1 MIIQHN
7 MEAAN
12 AQRQYKINVGEKSRT
27 VEKLSSGYRIKRAA
41 DDAAGLTISE
51 EMRSQIR
58 GLEKACKNV
67 QDGSSLVQTADGALN
82 EIHSIDQRQREL
94 LVQAANDTN
103 TDADRESIDM
113 EIWMLNE
120 EKDRIY
126 NDTEFNTIKIFKG
139 KDQIIDGPKTTTVT
153 NETWPI
159 NDTSTSVK
167 KDVIWVEKNTT
178 PPQDVHTQT
187 QRVVPGQ
194 FSSIYTETEEL
205 NKKMPDGH
213 DIFDEKSIY
222 TTTGYTDIYTDTL
235 DIKYQKQGTD
245 SKYTNLQKPK
255 DMVGGNGYINVYNE
269 AGNLSLSCAMSQL
282 GVKLDDDLVGYSMY
296 YDSKITKSTTSSP
309 DGNVAET
316 TFQLGKNVTLVQ
328 KIELIKNGDEQSY
341 NISYALNN
349 GDAQPHKLD
358 VRLAFDTMNTPIE
371 SVKNKNP
378 YKLENDDAEIE
389 INGDNKGTGTF
400 KTVLGAIDDLYDTWD
415 DSKVIENVSGI
426 VHTGTGFWW
435 EDNTIPA
442 GNKIDLGSV
451 TYGPIKLKK
460 DPYEVTTTTDSQWQR
475 KQTETITTET
485 STIQPEYL
493 DIQAGANAWQN
504 IPIRLYDLSTV
515 KLKENVGDTD
525 PVSAFHAAD
534 SLKHLDR
541 VIDKISSIRSYYG
554 AMQNKLGSAY
564 NNNANYSEN
573 ISASES
579 RIRDTDMENELVT
592 NSKYNILQQA
602 GEALIAQANQNK
614 QEFWNCYSSYFNR

>member
-27 VEKLSSGYRIKRAA
+27 VEKLSSGYRINRAA

-58 GLEKACKNV
+58 GLEKACRNV

-194 FSSIYTETEEL
+194 FSSTYTETEEL

-296 YDSKITKSTTSSP
+296 YDPKITKSTTSSP

-400 KTVLGAIDDLYDTWD
+400 KTVLGAIDDLYDMWD

-460 DPYEVTTTTDSQWQR
+460 DPYEVTTTTDSQRQR

-554 AMQNKLGSAY
+554 AMQNRLGSAY

-579 RIRDTDMENELVT
+579 RIRDTDIENELVT

-614 QEFWNCYSSYFNR
+614 QGVLELLQ

>member
-27 VEKLSSGYRIKRAA
+27 VEKLSSGYRINRSA

-58 GLEKACKNV
+58 GLEKACRNV

-82 EIHSIDQRQREL
+82 EIHSINQRQREL

-194 FSSIYTETEEL
+194 FSSTYTETEEL

-358 VRLAFDTMNTPIE
+358 VRLAFDTMNTPIK

-460 DPYEVTTTTDSQWQR
+460 DPYEVTTTTDSQRQR

-554 AMQNKLGSAY
+554 AMQNRLGSAY

-614 QEFWNCYSSYFNR
+614 QGVLELLQ

>member
-27 VEKLSSGYRIKRAA
+27 VEKLSSGYRINRAA

-82 EIHSIDQRQREL
+82 EIHSINQRQREL

-194 FSSIYTETEEL
+194 FSSTYTETEEL

-358 VRLAFDTMNTPIE
+358 VRLAFDTMNTPIK

-460 DPYEVTTTTDSQWQR
+460 DPYEVTTTTDSQRQR

-554 AMQNKLGSAY
+554 AMQNRLGSAY

-614 QEFWNCYSSYFNR
+614 QGVMELLQ

>member
-27 VEKLSSGYRIKRAA
+27 VEKLSSGYRINMAA

-58 GLEKACKNV
+58 GLEKACRNV

-82 EIHSIDQRQREL
+82 EIHSINQRQREL

-194 FSSIYTETEEL
+194 FSSTYTETEEL

-358 VRLAFDTMNTPIE
+358 VRLAFDTMNTPIK

-460 DPYEVTTTTDSQWQR
+460 DPYEVTTTTDSQRQR

-554 AMQNKLGSAY
+554 AMQNRLGSAY

-614 QEFWNCYSSYFNR
+614 QGVLELLQ

>member
-27 VEKLSSGYRIKRAA
+27 VEKLSSGYRINRAA

-58 GLEKACKNV
+58 GLEKACRNV

-194 FSSIYTETEEL
+194 FSSTYTETEEL

-235 DIKYQKQGTD
+235 DIKYQKQGKD

-460 DPYEVTTTTDSQWQR
+460 DPYEVTTTTDSQRQR

-554 AMQNKLGSAY
+554 AMQNRLESAY

-614 QEFWNCYSSYFNR
+614 QGVLELLQ

>member
-27 VEKLSSGYRIKRAA
+27 VEKLSSGYRINRTA

-58 GLEKACKNV
+58 GLEKACRNV

-82 EIHSIDQRQREL
+82 EIHSINQRQREL

-194 FSSIYTETEEL
+194 FSSTYTENEEL

-358 VRLAFDTMNTPIE
+358 VRLAFDTMNTPIK
-371 SVKNKNP
+371 SFKNKNP

-460 DPYEVTTTTDSQWQR
+460 DPYEVTTTTESQRQR

-554 AMQNKLGSAY
+554 AMQNRLGSAY

-614 QEFWNCYSSYFNR
+614 QGVLELLQ

>member
-27 VEKLSSGYRIKRAA
+27 VEKLSSGYRINRAA

-58 GLEKACKNV
+58 GLEKACRNV

-82 EIHSIDQRQREL
+82 EIHSINQRQREL

-194 FSSIYTETEEL
+194 FSSTYTETEEL

-245 SKYTNLQKPK
+245 SKYTNLKKPK

-296 YDSKITKSTTSSP
+296 YDSNITKSTTSSP

-358 VRLAFDTMNTPIE
+358 VRLAFDTMNTPIK

-460 DPYEVTTTTDSQWQR
+460 DPYEVTTTTDSQRQR

-554 AMQNKLGSAY
+554 AMQNRLGSAY

-614 QEFWNCYSSYFNR
+614 QRVLELLQ

>member
-27 VEKLSSGYRIKRAA
+27 VEKLSSGYRINRAA

-82 EIHSIDQRQREL
+82 EIHSINQRQREL

-194 FSSIYTETEEL
+194 FSSTYTETEEL

-460 DPYEVTTTTDSQWQR
+460 DPYEVTTTTDSQRQR

-554 AMQNKLGSAY
+554 AMQNRLESAY

-614 QEFWNCYSSYFNR
+614 QGVLELLQ

>member
-1 MIIQHN
+1 
-7 MEAAN
+7 
-12 AQRQYKINVGEKSRT
+12 
-27 VEKLSSGYRIKRAA
+27 
-41 DDAAGLTISE
+41 
-51 EMRSQIR
+51 MRSQIR
-58 GLEKACKNV
+58 GLEKACRNV

-460 DPYEVTTTTDSQWQR
+460 DPYEVTTTTDSQRQR

-554 AMQNKLGSAY
+554 AMQNRLGSAY

-614 QEFWNCYSSYFNR
+614 QGVLELLQ

>member
-1 MIIQHN
+1 

-27 VEKLSSGYRIKRAA
+27 VEKLSSGYRINRAA

-58 GLEKACKNV
+58 GLEKACRNV

-194 FSSIYTETEEL
+194 FSSTYTETEEL

-460 DPYEVTTTTDSQWQR
+460 DPYEVTTTTDSQRQR
-475 KQTETITTET
+475 KQTEAITTET

-554 AMQNKLGSAY
+554 AMQNRLGSAY

-614 QEFWNCYSSYFNR
+614 QGVLELLQ

>member
-27 VEKLSSGYRIKRAA
+27 VEKLSSGYMINRAA

-58 GLEKACKNV
+58 GLEKACRNV

-194 FSSIYTETEEL
+194 FSSTYTETEEL

-235 DIKYQKQGTD
+235 DIKYQKQGKD

-460 DPYEVTTTTDSQWQR
+460 DPYEVATTTDSQRQR

-554 AMQNKLGSAY
+554 AMQNRLGSAY
-564 NNNANYSEN
+564 
-573 ISASES
+573 
-579 RIRDTDMENELVT
+579 
-592 NSKYNILQQA
+592 K
-602 GEALIAQANQNK
+602 
-614 QEFWNCYSSYFNR
+614 

>member
-27 VEKLSSGYRIKRAA
+27 VEKLSSGYRINRAA

-82 EIHSIDQRQREL
+82 EIHSINQRQREL

-194 FSSIYTETEEL
+194 FSSTYTETEEL

-460 DPYEVTTTTDSQWQR
+460 DPYEVTTTTDSQRQR
-475 KQTETITTET
+475 KQTETITTEI

-554 AMQNKLGSAY
+554 AMQNRLGSAY

-614 QEFWNCYSSYFNR
+614 QGVLELL

>member
-27 VEKLSSGYRIKRAA
+27 VEKLSSGYRINRAA

-82 EIHSIDQRQREL
+82 EIHSINQRQREL

-426 VHTGTGFWW
+426 EHTGTGFWW

-460 DPYEVTTTTDSQWQR
+460 DPYEVTTTTDSQRQR
-475 KQTETITTET
+475 KQTETITTEI

-554 AMQNKLGSAY
+554 AMQNRLGSAY

-614 QEFWNCYSSYFNR
+614 QGVLELLQ

>member
-27 VEKLSSGYRIKRAA
+27 VEKLSSGYRINRAA

-58 GLEKACKNV
+58 GLEKACRNV

-194 FSSIYTETEEL
+194 FSSTYTETEEL

-235 DIKYQKQGTD
+235 DIKYQKQGKD

-296 YDSKITKSTTSSP
+296 YDPKITKSTTSSP

-316 TFQLGKNVTLVQ
+316 TFQLGKNVSLVQ

-460 DPYEVTTTTDSQWQR
+460 DPYEVTTTTDSQRQR

-554 AMQNKLGSAY
+554 AMQNRLGSAY

-614 QEFWNCYSSYFNR
+614 QGVLELLQ

>member
-27 VEKLSSGYRIKRAA
+27 VEKLSSGYRINRAA

-58 GLEKACKNV
+58 GLEKACRNV

-82 EIHSIDQRQREL
+82 EIHSINQRQREL

-167 KDVIWVEKNTT
+167 KAVIWVEKNTT

-194 FSSIYTETEEL
+194 FSSTYTETEEL

-235 DIKYQKQGTD
+235 DIKYQKQGKD

-282 GVKLDDDLVGYSMY
+282 GVKLDDDLVGCSMY
-296 YDSKITKSTTSSP
+296 YDPKITKSTTSSP

-460 DPYEVTTTTDSQWQR
+460 DPYEVTTTTDSQRQR

-554 AMQNKLGSAY
+554 AMQNRLGSAY

-614 QEFWNCYSSYFNR
+614 QGVLELLQ

>member
-27 VEKLSSGYRIKRAA
+27 VEKLSSGYRINRAA

-58 GLEKACKNV
+58 GLEKACRNV

-82 EIHSIDQRQREL
+82 EIHSINQRQREL

-120 EKDRIY
+120 EKDCIY

-194 FSSIYTETEEL
+194 FSSTYTETEEL

-245 SKYTNLQKPK
+245 SKYTNLKKPK

-296 YDSKITKSTTSSP
+296 YDSNITKSTTSSP

-358 VRLAFDTMNTPIE
+358 VRLAFDTMNTPIK

-554 AMQNKLGSAY
+554 AMQNRLGSAY

-614 QEFWNCYSSYFNR
+614 QGVLELLQ

>member
-27 VEKLSSGYRIKRAA
+27 VEKLSSGYRINRAA

-58 GLEKACKNV
+58 GLEKACRNV

-82 EIHSIDQRQREL
+82 EIHSINQRQREL

-194 FSSIYTETEEL
+194 FSSTYTETEEL

-358 VRLAFDTMNTPIE
+358 VRLAFDTMNTPIK

-504 IPIRLYDLSTV
+504 IPIRLYDLSTA

-554 AMQNKLGSAY
+554 AMQNRLGSAY
-564 NNNANYSEN
+564 NNNENYSEN

-614 QEFWNCYSSYFNR
+614 QGVLELLQ

>member
-27 VEKLSSGYRIKRAA
+27 VEKLSSGYRINRAA

-58 GLEKACKNV
+58 GLEKACRNV

-82 EIHSIDQRQREL
+82 EIHSINQRQREL

-194 FSSIYTETEEL
+194 FSSTYTETEEL

-235 DIKYQKQGTD
+235 DIKYQKQGKD

-296 YDSKITKSTTSSP
+296 YDPKITKSTTSSP

-389 INGDNKGTGTF
+389 INGNNKGTGTF

-460 DPYEVTTTTDSQWQR
+460 DPYEVTTTTDSQRQR

-554 AMQNKLGSAY
+554 AMQNRLGSAY

-614 QEFWNCYSSYFNR
+614 QGVLELLQ

>member
-27 VEKLSSGYRIKRAA
+27 VEKLSSGYRINRAA

-58 GLEKACKNV
+58 GLEKACRNV

-194 FSSIYTETEEL
+194 FSSTYTETEEL

-255 DMVGGNGYINVYNE
+255 DMVGGNGYINVCNE

-389 INGDNKGTGTF
+389 INGNNKGTGTF

-435 EDNTIPA
+435 EDNMIPA

-460 DPYEVTTTTDSQWQR
+460 DPYEVTTTTDSQRQR

-554 AMQNKLGSAY
+554 AMQNRLGSAY

-614 QEFWNCYSSYFNR
+614 QGVLELLQ

>member
-27 VEKLSSGYRIKRAA
+27 VEKLSSGYRINRAA

-58 GLEKACKNV
+58 GLEKACRNV

-194 FSSIYTETEEL
+194 FSSTYTETEEL

-235 DIKYQKQGTD
+235 DIKYQKQGKD

-389 INGDNKGTGTF
+389 IKGDNKGTGTF

-460 DPYEVTTTTDSQWQR
+460 DPYEVTTTTDSQLQR

-554 AMQNKLGSAY
+554 AMQNRLGSAY

-614 QEFWNCYSSYFNR
+614 QGVLELLQ

>member
-27 VEKLSSGYRIKRAA
+27 VEKLSSGYRINRAA

-82 EIHSIDQRQREL
+82 EIHSINQRQREL

-194 FSSIYTETEEL
+194 FSSTYTETEEL

-245 SKYTNLQKPK
+245 SKYTNLKKPK

-400 KTVLGAIDDLYDTWD
+400 KTVLGAIDDLYNTWD

-460 DPYEVTTTTDSQWQR
+460 DPYEVTTTTDSQRQR

-554 AMQNKLGSAY
+554 AMQNRLESAY

-614 QEFWNCYSSYFNR
+614 QGVLELLK

>member
-27 VEKLSSGYRIKRAA
+27 VEKLSSGYRINRAA

-82 EIHSIDQRQREL
+82 EIHSINQRQREL

-194 FSSIYTETEEL
+194 FSSTYTETEEL

-426 VHTGTGFWW
+426 EHTGTGFWW

-460 DPYEVTTTTDSQWQR
+460 DPYEVTTTTDSQRQR
-475 KQTETITTET
+475 KQTETITTEI

-534 SLKHLDR
+534 SLNHLDR

-554 AMQNKLGSAY
+554 AMQNRLESAY

-614 QEFWNCYSSYFNR
+614 QGVLEMLQ

>member
-27 VEKLSSGYRIKRAA
+27 VEKLSSGYRINRAA

-82 EIHSIDQRQREL
+82 EIHSINQRQREL

-194 FSSIYTETEEL
+194 FSSTYTETEEL

-235 DIKYQKQGTD
+235 DIKYQKQGSD

-460 DPYEVTTTTDSQWQR
+460 DPYEVTTTTDSQRQR

-534 SLKHLDR
+534 SLNHLDR

-554 AMQNKLGSAY
+554 AMQNRLESAY

-614 QEFWNCYSSYFNR
+614 QGVLELLQ

>member
-27 VEKLSSGYRIKRAA
+27 VEKLSSGYRINRAA

-82 EIHSIDQRQREL
+82 EIHSINQRQREL

-426 VHTGTGFWW
+426 EHTGTGFWW

-460 DPYEVTTTTDSQWQR
+460 DPYEVTTTTDSQRQR
-475 KQTETITTET
+475 KQTETITTEI

-534 SLKHLDR
+534 SLNHLDR

-554 AMQNKLGSAY
+554 AMQNRLESAY

-614 QEFWNCYSSYFNR
+614 QGVLELLQ

>member
-27 VEKLSSGYRIKRAA
+27 VEKLSSGYRINRAA

-58 GLEKACKNV
+58 GLEKACRNV

-82 EIHSIDQRQREL
+82 EIHSINQRQREL

-194 FSSIYTETEEL
+194 FSSTYTETEEL

-358 VRLAFDTMNTPIE
+358 VRLAFDTMNTPIK

-460 DPYEVTTTTDSQWQR
+460 DPYEVTTTTDSQRQR

-554 AMQNKLGSAY
+554 AMQNRLGSAY

-614 QEFWNCYSSYFNR
+614 QRVLELLQ

>member
-27 VEKLSSGYRIKRAA
+27 VEKLSSGYRINRAA

-58 GLEKACKNV
+58 GLEKACRNV

-82 EIHSIDQRQREL
+82 EIHSINQRQREL

-103 TDADRESIDM
+103 TDADRKSIDM

-194 FSSIYTETEEL
+194 FSSTYTETEEL

-235 DIKYQKQGTD
+235 DIKYQKQGKD

-296 YDSKITKSTTSSP
+296 YDPKITKSTTSSP

-460 DPYEVTTTTDSQWQR
+460 DPYEVTTTTDSQRQR

-554 AMQNKLGSAY
+554 AMQNRLGSAY

-614 QEFWNCYSSYFNR
+614 QGVLELLQ

>member
-27 VEKLSSGYRIKRAA
+27 VEKLSSGYRINRAA

-58 GLEKACKNV
+58 GLEKACRNV

-126 NDTEFNTIKIFKG
+126 NDTEFNTIIIFKG

-426 VHTGTGFWW
+426 EHTEAGFWW

-460 DPYEVTTTTDSQWQR
+460 DPYEVTTTTDSQRQR
-475 KQTETITTET
+475 KQTETITTEI

-554 AMQNKLGSAY
+554 AMQNRLGSAY

-614 QEFWNCYSSYFNR
+614 QGVLELLQ

>member
-27 VEKLSSGYRIKRAA
+27 VEKLSSGYRINRAA

-58 GLEKACKNV
+58 GLEKACRNV

-82 EIHSIDQRQREL
+82 EIHSINQRQREL

-194 FSSIYTETEEL
+194 FSSTYTETEEL

-349 GDAQPHKLD
+349 GDAHPHKLD

-460 DPYEVTTTTDSQWQR
+460 DPYEVTTTTDSQLQR

-554 AMQNKLGSAY
+554 AMQNRLESAY

-614 QEFWNCYSSYFNR
+614 QGVLELLQ

>member
-27 VEKLSSGYRIKRAA
+27 VEKLSSGYRINRAA

-58 GLEKACKNV
+58 GLEKACRNV

-194 FSSIYTETEEL
+194 FSSTYTETEEL

-235 DIKYQKQGTD
+235 DIKYQKQGKD

-296 YDSKITKSTTSSP
+296 YDPKITKSTTSSP

-554 AMQNKLGSAY
+554 AMQNRLGSAY

-592 NSKYNILQQA
+592 NSIYNILQQA

-614 QEFWNCYSSYFNR
+614 QGVLELLQ

>member
-27 VEKLSSGYRIKRAA
+27 VEKLSSGYRINRAA

-58 GLEKACKNV
+58 GLEKACRNV

-82 EIHSIDQRQREL
+82 EIHSINQRQREL

-194 FSSIYTETEEL
+194 FSSTYTETEEL

-460 DPYEVTTTTDSQWQR
+460 DPYEVTTTTDSQRQR
-475 KQTETITTET
+475 KQTETITTEI

-554 AMQNKLGSAY
+554 AMQNRLGSAY

-614 QEFWNCYSSYFNR
+614 QGVLELLQ

>member
-27 VEKLSSGYRIKRAA
+27 VEKLSSGYRINRAA

-82 EIHSIDQRQREL
+82 EIHSINQRQREL

-194 FSSIYTETEEL
+194 FSSTYTETEEL

-460 DPYEVTTTTDSQWQR
+460 DPYEVTTTTDSQRQR

-504 IPIRLYDLSTV
+504 IPIRLYDLSTA

-554 AMQNKLGSAY
+554 AMQNRLGSAY

-614 QEFWNCYSSYFNR
+614 QGVLELLQ

>member
-27 VEKLSSGYRIKRAA
+27 VEKLSSGYRINRAA

-58 GLEKACKNV
+58 GLEKACRNV
-67 QDGSSLVQTADGALN
+67 QDGSSLVQTADEALN
-82 EIHSIDQRQREL
+82 EIHSINQRQREL

-194 FSSIYTETEEL
+194 FSSTYTETEEL

-358 VRLAFDTMNTPIE
+358 VRLAFDTMNTPIK

-460 DPYEVTTTTDSQWQR
+460 DPYEVTTTTDSQRQR

-554 AMQNKLGSAY
+554 AMQNRLGSAY

-614 QEFWNCYSSYFNR
+614 QRVLELLQ

>member
-27 VEKLSSGYRIKRAA
+27 VEKLSSGYRINRAA

-58 GLEKACKNV
+58 GLEKACRNV

-82 EIHSIDQRQREL
+82 EIHSINQRQREL

-126 NDTEFNTIKIFKG
+126 NDTEFNTIKIFKR

-167 KDVIWVEKNTT
+167 KAVIWVEKNTT

-194 FSSIYTETEEL
+194 FSSTYTETEEL

-235 DIKYQKQGTD
+235 DIKYQKQGKD

-296 YDSKITKSTTSSP
+296 YDPKITKSTTSSP

-316 TFQLGKNVTLVQ
+316 TFKLGKNVTLVQ

-460 DPYEVTTTTDSQWQR
+460 DPYEVTTTTDSQRQR

-554 AMQNKLGSAY
+554 AMQNRLGSAY

-614 QEFWNCYSSYFNR
+614 QGVLELLQ

>member
-27 VEKLSSGYRIKRAA
+27 VEKLSSGYRINRAA

-58 GLEKACKNV
+58 GLEKACRNV

-82 EIHSIDQRQREL
+82 EIHSINQRQREL

-194 FSSIYTETEEL
+194 FSSTYTETEEL

-245 SKYTNLQKPK
+245 SKYTNLKKPK

-296 YDSKITKSTTSSP
+296 YDSNITKSTTSSP

-400 KTVLGAIDDLYDTWD
+400 KTVLGAIDDLYNTWD

-460 DPYEVTTTTDSQWQR
+460 DPYEVTTTTDSQRQR

-554 AMQNKLGSAY
+554 AMQNRLESAY

-614 QEFWNCYSSYFNR
+614 QGVLELLQ

>member
-27 VEKLSSGYRIKRAA
+27 VEKLSSGYRINRAA

-58 GLEKACKNV
+58 GLEKACRNV

-82 EIHSIDQRQREL
+82 EIHSINQRQREL

-194 FSSIYTETEEL
+194 FSSTYTETEEL

-400 KTVLGAIDDLYDTWD
+400 KTVLGAIDDLYNTWD

-460 DPYEVTTTTDSQWQR
+460 DPYEVTTTTDSQRQR

-554 AMQNKLGSAY
+554 AMQNRLGSAY

-614 QEFWNCYSSYFNR
+614 QGVMELLQ

>member
-27 VEKLSSGYRIKRAA
+27 VEKLSSGYRINRAA

-58 GLEKACKNV
+58 GLEKACRNV

-213 DIFDEKSIY
+213 DFFDEKSIY

-235 DIKYQKQGTD
+235 DIKYQKQGKD

-389 INGDNKGTGTF
+389 INGNNKGTGTF

-460 DPYEVTTTTDSQWQR
+460 DPYEVTTTTDSQRQR

-554 AMQNKLGSAY
+554 AMQNRLGSAY

-614 QEFWNCYSSYFNR
+614 QGVLELLQ

>member
-27 VEKLSSGYRIKRAA
+27 VEKLSSGYRINRAA

-58 GLEKACKNV
+58 GLEKACRNV

-82 EIHSIDQRQREL
+82 EIHSINQRQREL

-194 FSSIYTETEEL
+194 FSSTYTETEEL

-213 DIFDEKSIY
+213 DIFDEKNIY

-235 DIKYQKQGTD
+235 DIKYRKQGTD
-245 SKYTNLQKPK
+245 SKYTNLKKPK

-296 YDSKITKSTTSSP
+296 YDSNITKSTTSSP

-358 VRLAFDTMNTPIE
+358 VRLAFDTMNTPIK

-400 KTVLGAIDDLYDTWD
+400 KTVLGAIDDLYNTWD

-460 DPYEVTTTTDSQWQR
+460 DPYEVTTTTDSQRQR

-554 AMQNKLGSAY
+554 AMQNRLGSAY

-614 QEFWNCYSSYFNR
+614 QGVLELLQ

>member
-27 VEKLSSGYRIKRAA
+27 VQKLSSGYRINRAA

-58 GLEKACKNV
+58 GLEKACRNV

-194 FSSIYTETEEL
+194 FSSTYTETEEL

-235 DIKYQKQGTD
+235 DIKYQKQGKD

-400 KTVLGAIDDLYDTWD
+400 KTVLGAIDDLYDMWD
-415 DSKVIENVSGI
+415 DSKVIENVS
-426 VHTGTGFWW
+426 
-435 EDNTIPA
+435 
-442 GNKIDLGSV
+442 GSV

-460 DPYEVTTTTDSQWQR
+460 DPYEVTTTTDSQRQR

-554 AMQNKLGSAY
+554 AMQNRLGSAY

-614 QEFWNCYSSYFNR
+614 QGVLELLQ

>member
-1 MIIQHN
+1 MIIRHN

-27 VEKLSSGYRIKRAA
+27 VEKLSSGYRINRAA

-58 GLEKACKNV
+58 GLEKACRNV

-82 EIHSIDQRQREL
+82 EIHSINQRQREL

-194 FSSIYTETEEL
+194 FSSTYTETEEL

-358 VRLAFDTMNTPIE
+358 VRLAFDTMNTPIK

-460 DPYEVTTTTDSQWQR
+460 DPYEVTTTTDSQRQR

-554 AMQNKLGSAY
+554 AMQNRLESAY

-614 QEFWNCYSSYFNR
+614 QGVLELLQ

>member
-27 VEKLSSGYRIKRAA
+27 VEKLSSGYRINRAA

-82 EIHSIDQRQREL
+82 EIHSINQRQREL

-415 DSKVIENVSGI
+415 DSKVIANVSGI

-460 DPYEVTTTTDSQWQR
+460 DPYEVTTTTDSQRQR

-534 SLKHLDR
+534 SLNHLDR

-554 AMQNKLGSAY
+554 AMQNRLESAY

-614 QEFWNCYSSYFNR
+614 QGVLELLQ